1 MKKVLILGLA
11 ALLVFAFTLPASAL
25 ESVFG
30 GYWRTR
36 AFSQQRFSGDD
47 SSDQDLSRVDTRT
60 RLYYTAILNDNL
72 KFVNQFE
79 WNVDWGDTN
88 GGDAGADGTGIIRI
102 RASYVD
108 ATMGPVRMT
117 IGQQSLGWARG
128 FIYSDQGSMLTLSTK
143 MGEHL
148 LPFTWLKINEGFTD
162 NNAKD
167 IDVVGFYPVFNFGD
181 SFSLNPFIIY
191 GYSKEGDAA
200 SSNPFSTYG
209 QNTAPIGFVNDDG
222 LGIYYLGVNA
232 DATLGSFN
240 LWGTGIYQ
248 GGKRETTVSGV
259 SNVDV
264 KAYLV
269 AGGLAVPVGPASL
282 HGQAFYASG
291 DDDPLDSDYEAFFG
305 IDGRSRG
312 WSYYWAEI
320 MGNGVFDA
328 QTSAGATAN
337 PSNLWAANFGVGLK
351 PMEKLS
357 LNGDLWYASL
367 VEDDSNGN
375 KKLGFELDLKA
386 TYQLVEGMSMELVA
400 AYLFADDSG
409 YATANQLLIR

>member
-72 KFVNQFE
+72 KFVNQLE
-79 WNVDWGDTN
+79 WNVDWGDDN

-191 GYSKEGDAA
+191 GYSKEGD
-200 SSNPFSTYG
+200 
-209 QNTAPIGFVNDDG
+209 
-222 LGIYYLGVNA
+222 
-232 DATLGSFN
+232 
-240 LWGTGIYQ
+240 
-248 GGKRETTVSGV
+248 
-259 SNVDV
+259 
-264 KAYLV
+264 
-269 AGGLAVPVGPASL
+269 
-282 HGQAFYASG
+282 
-291 DDDPLDSDYEAFFG
+291 
-305 IDGRSRG
+305 
-312 WSYYWAEI
+312 
-320 MGNGVFDA
+320 
-328 QTSAGATAN
+328 
-337 PSNLWAANFGVGLK
+337 
-351 PMEKLS
+351 
-357 LNGDLWYASL
+357 
-367 VEDDSNGN
+367 
-375 KKLGFELDLKA
+375 
-386 TYQLVEGMSMELVA
+386 
-400 AYLFADDSG
+400 
-409 YATANQLLIR
+409 